1 MMHIAIMRRKAL
13 EPIKAQPTI
22 ANPKG
27 SKMTSRLT
35 KIASIAAMAVMLPAM
50 ATAEPTWQKEEG
62 SPEMPFNFAG
72 SAEKAALLEGSTDGE
87 KSRVLNGKIA
97 EDGAWPWQVA
107 LMRVDVENDLLS
119 QFCGGSMIQNN
130 WVLTAAHCV
139 VEEKSDGYYLINPA
153 NTRIMVGT
161 NRISNEGDFVEV
173 EQIIVHEG
181 YNPNSF
187 DNDIALI
194 KLARQPNAKF
204 ATITIPTEEYADIL
218 EKPDTTTI
226 VTGWGRTEA
235 GTPSRELR
243 EGKIEIIDRGICNQV
258 LLSGPIKAAAGY
270 FQQTVTALDIPG
282 NTANELWSQVL
293 DNVPVPMTENMIC
306 SGTPEG
312 PRGACDGDSGGPLV
326 VPVGDG
332 KYIQAGIVSW
342 GLASADGVG
351 CNRDAKFSAYTRT
364 GNYADWVL
372 GKLGYK

>member
-1 MMHIAIMRRKAL
+1 MK
-13 EPIKAQPTI
+13 
-22 ANPKG
+22 
-27 SKMTSRLT
+27 SRLT
-35 KIASIAAMAVMLPAM
+35 KLAGIAVAAALLPTMSMAD
-50 ATAEPTWQKEEG
+50 PTWDVKDG
-62 SPEMPFNFAG
+62 SPDMPFNFAA
-72 SAEKAALLEGSTDGE
+72 SPEKAAMLEGSTDAEQG
-87 KSRVLNGKIA
+87 RVLNGKIS

-107 LMRVDVENDLLS
+107 LMRVDVEKSVLS
-119 QFCGGSMIQNN
+119 QFCGGSMIQKD

-139 VEEKSDGYYLINPA
+139 VEKRDDGYYIIDPA
-153 NTRIMVGT
+153 TTRIMVGT

-173 EQIIVHEG
+173 SQIVVHEG
-181 YNPNSF
+181 YDPNGF

-194 KLARQPNAKF
+194 KLGRVPNASFK
-204 ATITIPTEEYADIL
+204 TITIPTAEYADVL
-218 EKPDTTTI
+218 ERPDTKTI

-243 EGKIEIIDRGICNQV
+243 EGEIKIIDRNICNAAIMA
-258 LLSGPIKAAAGY
+258 GPVKAAAGY
-270 FQQTVTALDIPG
+270 FQQAANALSLSGDD
-282 NTANELWSQVL
+282 ANAMWDELMSH
-293 DNVPVPMTENMIC
+293 VPTPLTENMIC

-332 KYIQAGIVSW
+332 KFIQAGIVSW

-372 GKLGYK
+372 TKLGYK